1 MFNVAEL
8 DRMVCMQLSRHDL
21 LHCTLVN
28 SVWYDAAMPYL
39 WTDLSNLTTVRQQ
52 QALRK
57 LVLIDYIQ
65 ERQRLEQ
72 KQLQG
77 EAWIQDGAVTHSN
90 GSNGPTITEDIYC
103 PSLLEE
109 YGVNVVHIPPLD
121 DLRKALFLKGSVKAQ
136 VLYSRRPIEFNWS
149 LAAQFLKRCP
159 NIKIPVL
166 PLLSA
171 FNGPDSFV
179 AITFPYLV
187 PAAQALQIG
196 ASTMGHYCLNICAS
210 EMDQILKIASD
221 RLESLTLGVSIEGQW
236 DMTWDYETGFVG
248 LRELILYDI
257 GGTSEFWSILWEGC
271 RRIVRL
277 QVHQIVGHV
286 LHSLVA
292 GIRKH
297 MTHLDSIKFGARCD
311 DPFSWYQVD
320 DEKAAKLIDAGT
332 KGWRVVESDMD
343 VVFGPRAMT
352 SLTQHYSTLVEI
364 RIVQCVGGSSVP
376 DLLALCPNLQTMVSS
391 DTRSIETEQISTNP
405 ALNFIDWDPITNSL
419 RPWACES
426 CLKTLVM
433 RITDI
438 PLQENEAYPGQRENL
453 HTGVYSR
460 LARLTQLEELSLGHP
475 LVGRLH
481 ARHIPFSLTVAS
493 GLAKLAGLKKMR
505 ILRTDGLN
513 HDMSK
518 KDLEWILQNWP
529 NWEY

>member
-72 KQLQG
+72 KQLQE

-121 DLRKALFLKGSVKAQ
+121 DLLSQALPQ
-136 VLYSRRPIEFNWS
+136 HQDP
-149 LAAQFLKRCP
+149 CT
-159 NIKIPVL
+159 
-166 PLLSA
+166 A
-171 FNGPDSFV
+171 FTQCLQWPDSFV

-236 DMTWDYETGFVG
+236 DMAWDYETGFVG
-248 LRELILYDI
+248 LRELILYDV